1 MCQDMSPIALCEV
14 VLFIIGCIVC
24 VTGIIGNTL
33 SFAVLHKSTG
43 GHVGK
48 YLLEALAVTDNLF
61 LAISACIHTNF
72 IISNYYYP
80 SVQYYTAF
88 QTYIWPLGHI
98 TQMWT
103 VWMIVIVAGNRYI
116 AVCCPMDASRL
127 CTKYNVQLE
136 ILIMA
141 GAVCVY
147 NIPHFFEFRLGV
159 HNVTI
164 VDHNNMTQWPEEP
177 ANVGIASIYLYNILY
192 KNVCYVLFV
201 FLLPLAIII
210 YFNVHLMRVLKVA
223 QSDRST
229 MASQSSS
236 DENNITLVMIVI
248 IIAFVVCQIPAT
260 INRILYYI
268 IDHEKLLTCT
278 PYHVYFQMSN
288 LLLLVNSSI
297 NVFIY
302 CLFRKQFQ
310 HKLRML
316 FGRTCG
322 RPSQQETTTAR

>member
-1 MCQDMSPIALCEV
+1 MCQDMSSIALCEV

-43 GHVGK
+43 GLVGTYLLEALVGT
-48 YLLEALAVTDNLF
+48 YLLEALAVTDNVF

-88 QTYIWPLGHI
+88 QAYIWPLGHI

-116 AVCCPMDASRL
+116 AVCRPMDVPRL
-127 CTKYNVQLE
+127 CSKCNVQLE

-159 HNVTI
+159 HNVTV
-164 VDHNNMTQWPEEP
+164 VDHNNMTQWPEES

-192 KNVCYVLFV
+192 KMYVMVC
-201 FLLPLAIII
+201 LLSYCRWPLL
-210 YFNVHLMRVLKVA
+210 YTSM
-223 QSDRST
+223 S
-229 MASQSSS
+229 
-236 DENNITLVMIVI
+236 
-248 IIAFVVCQIPAT
+248 
-260 INRILYYI
+260 IL
-268 IDHEKLLTCT
+268 C
-278 PYHVYFQMSN
+278 VS
-288 LLLLVNSSI
+288 
-297 NVFIY
+297 
-302 CLFRKQFQ
+302 
-310 HKLRML
+310 
-316 FGRTCG
+316 
-322 RPSQQETTTAR
+322 